1 MKPVKA
7 TPKIIN
13 SKTWIRINYV
23 SVSMNSVGCMIM
35 KKDAYE
41 DNRKKFDK
49 LFKDVEI
56 VNFID
61 DYHVTMKDIVKS
73 AIRTWEHR
81 LSQITARYND
91 YQRRFGNHDG
101 WTQDAYI
108 TMMEISDKIKRLKGK
123 VERWKDY
130 RNCNV

>member
-1 MKPVKA
+1 
-7 TPKIIN
+7 
-13 SKTWIRINYV
+13 
-23 SVSMNSVGCMIM
+23 M

-73 AIRTWEHR
+73 AIRVWEHR
-81 LSQITARYND
+81 LSQVTARYND
-91 YQRRFGNHDG
+91 YVCRFSYRDE
-101 WTQDAYI
+101 WVQDAYI

>member
-1 MKPVKA
+1 MKSIKYKPEYDNCRV
-7 TPKIIN
+7 
-13 SKTWIRINYV
+13 WIRIDYL
-23 SVSMNSVGCMIM
+23 SSYSHGTMIM
-35 KKDAYE
+35 KKSAYE
-41 DNRKKFDK
+41 DNQKKINK
-49 LFKDVEI
+49 ALKDCHI
-56 VNFID
+56 ARFID
-61 DYHVTMKDIVKS
+61 DYHVTMKDIILSV
-73 AIRTWEHR
+73 IHVWEHR

-108 TMMEISDKIKRLKGK
+108 TMVEISDKIKRLKGK

>member
-13 SKTWIRINYV
+13 SKTWIRINYI
-23 SVSMNSVGCMIM
+23 SVSMNSVGYMIM

-81 LSQITARYND
+81 LSQINARYID
-91 YQRRFGNHDG
+91 YQRRFGNRDG

-108 TMMEISDKIKRLKGK
+108 TMMEISDKIKRLKRK
-123 VERWKDY
+123 VKTWKDY
-130 RNCNV
+130 QNYNV